1 MKILEK
7 LLEKIIVPQSQEERI
22 NEVVMQVLCTI
33 NRENLNHTEKA
44 IVVRMVEKELKEVRE
59 LELEDIVNANSI

>member
-1 MKILEK
+1 MKLFTKQTPEQK
-7 LLEKIIVPQSQEERI
+7 LNNIAKNVLFNLNQSD
-22 NEVVMQVLCTI
+22 
-33 NRENLNHTEKA
+33 LNHTEKA

>member
-1 MKILEK
+1 MRLFTKQTPEQK
-7 LLEKIIVPQSQEERI
+7 LNNIAK
-22 NEVVMQVLCTI
+22 NVLF
-33 NRENLNHTEKA
+33 NLNQADLNHTEKA